1 MSIIDNLAAVR
12 RRIDDAAR
20 AAGRDPADVR
30 LLAVSK
36 TRPVEAIET
45 AMEAGQVQFGENR
58 AQELRDKSR
67 ALAGR
72 DIQWHFIGGLQK
84 NKVKYVVGSATL
96 VHSVDSL
103 ALAEALSARCLRA
116 GVAPIGVLLQVNLS
130 GEASKGGTTRAAALE
145 LARSIHALPGVDL
158 RGLMTMP
165 PFSLQPEEAAP
176 WFAGLAALAAE
187 GQAEG
192 LPLTELSMG
201 MSGDLE
207 VAVAHGATIVRV
219 GTAIFG
225 RRTT

>member
-1 MSIIDNLAAVR
+1 MSIIENLTAVR

-36 TRPVEAIET
+36 TRPVEAIEA
-45 AMEAGQVQFGENR
+45 AMTTGQVQFGENS
-58 AQELRDKSR
+58 AQDLRDKSR

-72 DIQWHFIGGLQK
+72 DIEWHFIGSLQK
-84 NKVKYVVGSATL
+84 NKVKYVVGCATL

-103 ALAEALSARCLRA
+103 ALAEALSARCVRV
-116 GVAPIGVLLQVNLS
+116 GEAPIGVLLQVNLS
-130 GEASKGGTTRAAALE
+130 GEESKGGTTRAEALE

-187 GQAEG
+187 GRAQG
-192 LPLTELSMG
+192 LPLSELSMG

-207 VAVAHGATIVRV
+207 VAVAHGSTIVRV

-225 RRTT
+225 RRTP